1 MTVDG
6 TIYPLTVSFDNA
18 PVSIISLIVGG
29 KRIQGS
35 AGAPR
40 DQLRKMLQFA
50 VAHDIKPTIMTW
62 PLNEKGVEESMRTL
76 REGRMRYRGVLV
88 AE

>member
-1 MTVDG
+1 MAVDG
-6 TIYPLTVSFDNA
+6 AIYPLTISFDNA
-18 PVSIISLIVGG
+18 PISIISLIGG
-29 KRIQGS
+29 ARRIQGS

-50 VAHDIKPTIMTW
+50 VTHDIKPTIMTW
-62 PLNEKGVEESMRTL
+62 PLNEKGVEDSMRTL

-88 AE
+88 VE